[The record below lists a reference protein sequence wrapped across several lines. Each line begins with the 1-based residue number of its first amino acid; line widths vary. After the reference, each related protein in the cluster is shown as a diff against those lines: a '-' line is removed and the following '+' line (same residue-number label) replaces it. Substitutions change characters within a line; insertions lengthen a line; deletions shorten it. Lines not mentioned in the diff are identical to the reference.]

1 MDSTAYAPWALSYA
15 HKIDIHLITLFH
27 GQTLADRLKPGANV
41 VKHTLVIY

>member
-15 HKIDIHLITLFH
+15 DKIYKHLITLFH
-27 GQTLADRLKPGANV
+27 GQILADWLKPGANV